1 MIQMKRNRMLAMIL
15 IPILVMAF
23 MPFINFPL
31 GTASAATKLAAPAQF
46 TATAKSQ
53 TQIALKW
60 SKVSGAKQYQVYC
73 GDKKIASTN
82 KTAFTVKN
90 LKKNTTYRFKV
101 RAKGGTFSY
110 AITAKGKAAKSKDTK
125 NVSKIKLN
133 KTSIELKEGTSLSLK
148 AALTPSAKAL
158 SKKILWSTSDAKV
171 AAVNSKGKVTAKAA
185 GTCTVYARSHNGL
198 TAKCSINVVKTT
210 AANTIIYNGQVEQVK
225 GNQKNPTALVIEKD
239 IIQYVGSKAGAMK
252 WKNSKSKLIDAK
264 GRTVMPTM
272 TEAHMHY
279 STAMQAKY
287 EINLADIIDVKEMQD
302 IITEFIQENPDLDV
316 YSGSGW
322 MQSAFDIETGPTCDI
337 LDAVCSDK
345 PMILQNV
352 DGHGYWANTKALEA
366 AGITKQSAADYNKN
380 AQVNGGSIVVDADGN
395 PSGWLKEAAGDLIND
410 LLPVYTVEQCK
421 TALLEQ
427 QGWLASLGFT
437 TFFDAGT
444 LMNGE
449 TVDNYFTAMSQLAN
463 EGKLKV
469 RVRGS
474 FWVQPYDFKDWKECK
489 DYIDEWLDRAKELNK
504 TDYYQITTIKMMA
517 DQVLEG
523 GTAYMSE
530 GMYSDKY
537 VQENLGGDYEST
549 NIWAGKEDIMEQ
561 TFEYAAQ
568 KGLNLHVHQIGDA
581 AATFYLDELE
591 KAAAK
596 YPQLKDNRVTMA
608 HCQFINEKDQ
618 QRIADLG
625 VSCVLAPY
633 WAVMDDYYWSV
644 YLPIMSSKEALDT
657 QYPMQSLMEKGI
669 NCAFHSDYVVTVPD
683 MGWLYYSAQT
693 RTLPQKIFDLW
704 YGEDSEEY
712 TRITDPN
719 ASQSLED
726 YDGIVP
732 IAPLK
737 QYSERLTLKQTIA
750 ASTINGAKTLNMDD
764 EIGSLEVGKKAD
776 LMILNSN
783 LAKTD
788 IEKMDSIAPDMTF
801 FEGKVVYEK

>member
-1 MIQMKRNRMLAMIL
+1 MIKRTRNRLLTMVL
-15 IPILVMAF
+15 IPVLAMAF
-23 MPFINFPL
+23 MPFLNLPSGVAF
-31 GTASAATKLAAPAQF
+31 AATKLAAPSQF
-46 TATAKSQ
+46 TAAAKSQ

-60 SKVSGAKQYQVYC
+60 SKVSGAKQYQVYQ
-73 GDKKIASTN
+73 DNKKIISTK
-82 KTAFTVKN
+82 KTAVTVKN
-90 LKKNTTYRFKV
+90 LKKDKTYKFKV
-101 RAKGGTFSY
+101 RATGGAFSY
-110 AITAKGKAAKSKDTK
+110 TVTAKGTASGSKAAK
-125 NVSKIKLN
+125 NVSKIKLS
-133 KTSIELKEGTSLSLK
+133 KASLELKEGKKITLK
-148 AALTPSAKAL
+148 AALTPSSKVV
-158 SKKILWSTSDAKV
+158 SKKVTWGSSNAKIASV
-171 AAVNSKGKVTAKAA
+171 DTKGKITAKAA
-185 GTCTVYARSHNGL
+185 GACTIHAHSHNGL
-198 TAKCSINVVKTT
+198 IAKCKLNVVKST
-210 AANTIIYNGQVEQVK
+210 ASNTIIYNGKVEQVK
-225 GNQKNPTALVIEKD
+225 GKQKNPTAVVIEKD
-239 IIQYVGSKAGAMK
+239 TIQYVGSKAGAMK
-252 WKNSKSKLIDAK
+252 WKNKKSKLIDAK

-287 EINLADIIDVKEMQD
+287 EINLADVIEISEMQE
-302 IITEFIQENPDLDV
+302 IIKEFIQENPDLKV

-322 MQSAFDIETGPTCDI
+322 MQSSFDIETGPTRDI
-337 LDAVCSDK
+337 LDEVCSDK
-345 PMILQNV
+345 PMVLQNV

-366 AGITKQSAADYNKN
+366 AGITKEFAADYNKN
-380 AQVNGGSIVVDADGN
+380 AQVNGGSIVVDAEGN
-395 PSGWLKEAAGDLIND
+395 PSGWLKEAAGNLIND
-410 LLPVYTVEQCK
+410 LLPAYTVEQCK
-421 TALLEQ
+421 EALLEQ
-427 QGWLASLGFT
+427 QEWLASLGFT

-444 LMNGE
+444 LMNGD
-449 TVDNYFTAMSQLAN
+449 TVNNYFTAMSQLAD

-474 FWVQPYDFKDWKECK
+474 FWLQPYDFKDWNECK
-489 DYIDEWLDRAKELNK
+489 SYIDSWLEKAKKLCK

-523 GTAYMSE
+523 GTAYMSK

-537 VQENLGGDYEST
+537 VQDNLSGDYEST

-561 TFEYAAQ
+561 AFEYAAQ
-568 KGLNLHVHQIGDA
+568 TGLNLHVHQIGDA

-596 YPQLKDNRVTMA
+596 YPELKDGRVTMA

-633 WAVMDDYYWSV
+633 WAVMDDYYWDV
-644 YLPIMSSKEALDT
+644 YLPIMSSKDALDT
-657 QYPMQSLMEKGI
+657 QYPMQSLIKKGI

-719 ASQSLED
+719 ASQNLDD
-726 YDGIVP
+726 YDGVIP

-737 QYSERLTLKQTIA
+737 QYDERMTLKQTIE
-750 ASTINGAKTLNMDD
+750 ASTINGAKTLNLEK

-776 LMILNSN
+776 LMILNSD
-783 LAKTD
+783 LAKLD
-788 IEKMDSIAPDMTF
+788 IEKMDSIAPVMTF
-801 FEGKVVYEK
+801 FEGKIVYEE